1 MFRHLQDYEEKS
13 FWESN
18 PYFYIYTP
26 DGREITYH
34 IYSAGQVEDT
44 SDTYLTSF
52 ESDEACQSFLNM
64 TKEVSLYDT
73 GVELNAQSTIVGSK
87 RKRGESEGAMKN
99 GYIYEVGDIVTMKK
113 PHPCG
118 SKDWEILRVG
128 ADFRLKCT
136 GCGHQ
141 IMIARRLV
149 EKNTK
154 DLKKKS

>member
-1 MFRHLQDYEEKS
+1 MIQGGTECAEYHRDSVHLYQ
-13 FWESN
+13 
-18 PYFYIYTP
+18 
-26 DGREITYH
+26 R
-34 IYSAGQVEDT
+34 QR
-44 SDTYLTSF
+44 
-52 ESDEACQSFLNM
+52 QSPLRG
-64 TKEVSLYDT
+64 T
-73 GVELNAQSTIVGSK
+73 GSK
-87 RKRGESEGAMKN
+87 RKRGEFEGAMKN